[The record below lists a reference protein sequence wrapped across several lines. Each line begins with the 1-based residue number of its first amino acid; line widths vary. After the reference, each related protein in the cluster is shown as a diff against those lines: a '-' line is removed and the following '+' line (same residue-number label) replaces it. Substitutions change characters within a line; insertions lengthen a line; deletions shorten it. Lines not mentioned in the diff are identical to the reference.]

1 MRRSDRTTAFL
12 ACLLLTC
19 TGHAAFDAFLKI
31 GDVDGEST
39 DSKHLKWIDIQSFAH
54 GVARPS
60 GTGAPSF
67 TDLCLQKIM
76 DKSSPLL
83 EQNCAQGKRFPSAT
97 LDLIT
102 ADATRV
108 LFYQIILSNVFV
120 SSISASGA
128 ANDSSAKSLENLCL
142 NFSQINWSY
151 TELDANGV
159 PAGDF
164 KAWWDLAL
172 RIGDS
177 SVAPAFRVS
186 GSQLDSTTL
195 RLAWPAKAGK
205 TYNILASATVTGSY
219 QVFQTVPATSDGP
232 MSLSLP
238 LAGGANF
245 FRVQEAP

>member
-1 MRRSDRTTAFL
+1 MRRFDRTPAFL
-12 ACLLLTC
+12 AFLLLTC

-31 GDVDGEST
+31 EGVDGEST
-39 DSKHLKWIDIQSFAH
+39 DSKHLKWIAVQSFAQ
-54 GVARPS
+54 GVATPS

-67 TDLCLQKIM
+67 TDLCLEKFM

-97 LDLIT
+97 LDLVT

-108 LFYQIILSNVFV
+108 RFYQIVLSNVFV
-120 SSISASGA
+120 SSISASGG
-128 ANDSSAKSLENLCL
+128 ANDSSAKPLEDICL
-142 NFSQINWSY
+142 NFSQINWIY
-151 TELDANGV
+151 TELDAGGV

-177 SVAPAFRVS
+177 SLAPAFRVS
-186 GSQLDSTTL
+186 GSQVDSATL

-205 TYNILASATVTGSY
+205 TYNILASPIVTGTY
-219 QVFQTVPATSDGP
+219 QVIQSVPAPGDGP
-232 MSLSLP
+232 MSLPLP
-238 LAGGANF
+238 LTGNANF
-245 FRVQEAP
+245 FRVEEAP